1 MRPLKCAGSADTVGA
16 ENPEAPGKAQET
28 QPQAGLR
35 TRAQDLQNMS
45 RFGLARGR
53 ATGCVPRQRRRHPR
67 RLHPFFSSLS
77 AGGDGKKAFFGP
89 DRTVPDRGRC
99 RCAGGCAAVGA
110 FAPRRTVSASLQR
123 PRSRRRHRRARHP
136 RALRRISRPSG
147 ARAVIRAFDA
157 FSLPLLRWFDP
168 EDAHRLAIQ
177 GLRLLPPIRARPD
190 DAKLAVRAF
199 GLNFPNP
206 IGMAAGVDKSAEV
219 PDALLRLG
227 FGFVEVGTVTP
238 KPQSGN
244 PRPRLFRLDRD
255 EAVINRMGFNNDGG
269 EAVLRR
275 LASRASQGG
284 IVGVNVGANKDSP
297 DRVADYV
304 KLIETFAPV
313 ASYFTVNVPS
323 PNTPGLRNLQQSAQL
338 DDLLAKVIDAR
349 ERVRNNAGDSPVL
362 LKVAPDLSLAELDD
376 VVHIARSRRVDG
388 MIVANTTL
396 ARPSTL
402 REQNRA
408 REQGGLSG
416 RPLFRLSTRM
426 VAETYVRAEGAFP
439 LIGVGGIDTGGAA
452 LTKIRA
458 GASLIQLYSSLIYKG
473 LGLVEDIKND
483 LASTLLRTGRDSLS
497 EIVGADA
504 ATITAED
511 WPV

>member
-1 MRPLKCAGSADTVGA
+1 
-16 ENPEAPGKAQET
+16 
-28 QPQAGLR
+28 
-35 TRAQDLQNMS
+35 
-45 RFGLARGR
+45 
-53 ATGCVPRQRRRHPR
+53 
-67 RLHPFFSSLS
+67 
-77 AGGDGKKAFFGP
+77 
-89 DRTVPDRGRC
+89 
-99 RCAGGCAAVGA
+99 
-110 FAPRRTVSASLQR
+110 
-123 PRSRRRHRRARHP
+123 
-136 RALRRISRPSG
+136 
-147 ARAVIRAFDA
+147 VIRAFDA

-177 GLRLLPPIRARPD
+177 GLKLLPPVRLRPD

-206 IGMAAGVDKSAEV
+206 IGMAAGFDKSAEA

-227 FGFVEVGTVTP
+227 FGFVEIGTVTP
-238 KPQSGN
+238 KPQTGN
-244 PRPRLFRLDRD
+244 PRPRLFRLERD
-255 EAVINRMGFNNDGG
+255 EAVINRMGFNNDG
-269 EAVLRR
+269 EQAVLRR
-275 LASRASQGG
+275 LASRAHLSG
-284 IVGVNVGANKDSP
+284 IVGVNVGANKDSA

-304 KLIETFAPV
+304 RLIEAFAPV
-313 ASYFTVNVPS
+313 ASYFTVNVSS
-323 PNTPGLRNLQQSAQL
+323 PNTPGLRNLQQAAAL

-349 ERVRNNAGDSPVL
+349 ERVQQNAGDSPVL
-362 LKVAPDLSLAELDD
+362 LKIAPDLSLSELDD

-396 ARPSTL
+396 ARPTTL
-402 REQNRA
+402 REANRA

-439 LIGVGGIDTGGAA
+439 LVGVGGIDTGGAA

-473 LGLVEDIKND
+473 LGLVDDIKND
-483 LASTLLRTGRDSLS
+483 LSSTLLRTGRDSLS

>member
-1 MRPLKCAGSADTVGA
+1 
-16 ENPEAPGKAQET
+16 
-28 QPQAGLR
+28 
-35 TRAQDLQNMS
+35 
-45 RFGLARGR
+45 
-53 ATGCVPRQRRRHPR
+53 
-67 RLHPFFSSLS
+67 
-77 AGGDGKKAFFGP
+77 
-89 DRTVPDRGRC
+89 
-99 RCAGGCAAVGA
+99 
-110 FAPRRTVSASLQR
+110 
-123 PRSRRRHRRARHP
+123 
-136 RALRRISRPSG
+136 
-147 ARAVIRAFDA
+147 VIRAFDA

-168 EDAHRLAIQ
+168 EDAHRMAIQ
-177 GLRLLPPIRARPD
+177 GLRLLPPIRHRPD
-190 DAKLAVRAF
+190 DPKLAVRAF

-206 IGMAAGVDKSAEV
+206 IGMAAGFDKSAEA

-227 FGFVEVGTVTP
+227 FGFVEIGSVTP
-238 KPQSGN
+238 KPQIGN
-244 PRPRLFRLDRD
+244 PRPRLFRLERD
-255 EAVINRMGFNNDGG
+255 EAVINRMGFNNDGA
-269 EAVLRR
+269 EMVLRR
-275 LASRASQGG
+275 LAARAHHGG

-304 KLIETFAPV
+304 RLIETFAPV
-313 ASYFTVNVPS
+313 ASYFTVNVSS
-323 PNTPGLRNLQQSAQL
+323 PNTPGLRNLQQSAAL

-349 ERVRNNAGDSPVL
+349 ERVRKNAGDSPVL
-362 LKVAPDLSLAELDD
+362 LKIAPDLSLGELDD

-408 REQGGLSG
+408 KEAGGLSG

-439 LIGVGGIDTGGAA
+439 LVGVGGIDSGGAA

-483 LASTLLRTGRDSLS
+483 LSSTLLRTGRDSLS

-511 WPV
+511 WPVQ